1 MQSLATTTVIVDG
14 KEVVIP
20 AAVAPPVKEIVER
33 VVEVE
38 KVKASQCSAP
48 RLLWPAGPL
57 HRLASFIS
65 VLFIAT

>member
-1 MQSLATTTVIVDG
+1 MLWRGHYQSLLPAVPLPLQSLATTTVIVDG

-38 KVKASQCSAP
+38 KVKVSAQRRGRSP
-48 RLLWPAGPL
+48 R
-57 HRLASFIS
+57 S
-65 VLFIAT
+65 